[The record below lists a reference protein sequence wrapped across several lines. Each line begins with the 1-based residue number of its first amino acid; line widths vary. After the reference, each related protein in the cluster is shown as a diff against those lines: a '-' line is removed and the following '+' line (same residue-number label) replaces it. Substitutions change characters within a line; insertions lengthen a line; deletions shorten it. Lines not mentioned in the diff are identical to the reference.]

1 MHTVFLDFCNFFH
14 FCIQHLILVHIF
26 AVEVLFQKL
35 AFCGLIRSNS
45 IQSALIRQQ
54 MEPETSS
61 ELIIARD
68 IVSF

>member
-1 MHTVFLDFCNFFH
+1 MHTVFSDFCNFFH

-26 AVEVLFQKL
+26 AVEVLFQQL
-35 AFCGLIRSNS
+35 AFSGLIRSNS